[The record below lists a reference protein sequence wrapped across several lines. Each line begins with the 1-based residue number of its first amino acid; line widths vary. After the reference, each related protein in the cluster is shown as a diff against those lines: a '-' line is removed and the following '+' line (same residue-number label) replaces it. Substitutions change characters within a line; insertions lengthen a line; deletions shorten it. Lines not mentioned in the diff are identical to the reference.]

1 MEQLWRV
8 ILLVTLAVAFP
19 LRTLAM
25 SAERCCTFGV
35 AGAQAYAAQTDGEGA
50 GTGDGCD
57 TPGHCAAGAPSG
69 TSVHST
75 CTATCASAAV
85 TPAMAESA
93 ASRWESILLAHPEL
107 PYFSVVSPP
116 LERPPQA
123 IVS

>member
-1 MEQLWRV
+1 MKQLWRV

-25 SAERCCTFGV
+25 SAERCCTFGAV
-35 AGAQAYAAQTDGEGA
+35 QAYAAQTDVE

-57 TPGHCAAGAPSG
+57 TPGLCAAGAPSG
-69 TSVHST
+69 NTAHSM
-75 CTATCASAAV
+75 CTATCAAAAV
-85 TPAMAESA
+85 TPAMAGSA
-93 ASRWESILLAHPEL
+93 ASLWESILFAHPEL

-116 LERPPQA
+116 LERPLQA

>member
-1 MEQLWRV
+1 MKQLWRV

-19 LRTLAM
+19 LRTLTM

-35 AGAQAYAAQTDGEGA
+35 AGAQAYAAQTDGEG
-50 GTGDGCD
+50 TGDGCD
-57 TPGHCAAGAPSG
+57 TPGLCAAGAPSG
-69 TSVHST
+69 NSAHST

-85 TPAMAESA
+85 TPAMAGSA
-93 ASRWESILLAHPEL
+93 ASLWESILFAHPEF